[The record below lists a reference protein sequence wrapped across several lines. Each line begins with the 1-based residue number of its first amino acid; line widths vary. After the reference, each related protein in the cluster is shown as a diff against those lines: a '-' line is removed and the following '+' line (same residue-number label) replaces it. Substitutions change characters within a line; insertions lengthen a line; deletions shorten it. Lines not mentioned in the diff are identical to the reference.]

1 MGTGR
6 LDRAIEL
13 FAKRIAAGE
22 VMETK
27 RDLQFYANYSTA
39 IEAALRHVQFVDD
52 ARAKVGGQHRGSVH
66 DPMTQRIHGVQQW
79 GSMSEQEMIN
89 MICDIRRRFE

>member
-1 MGTGR
+1 MGTDR
-6 LDRAIEL
+6 IDRAIEL

-22 VMETK
+22 VMDKPE
-27 RDLQFYANYSTA
+27 DLQFYANYSTA

-52 ARAKVGGQHRGSVH
+52 ARLKVSSSHQGSVY

-79 GSMSEQEMIN
+79 GSMSEQDMIN
-89 MICDIRRRFE
+89 MICDIRKRFE